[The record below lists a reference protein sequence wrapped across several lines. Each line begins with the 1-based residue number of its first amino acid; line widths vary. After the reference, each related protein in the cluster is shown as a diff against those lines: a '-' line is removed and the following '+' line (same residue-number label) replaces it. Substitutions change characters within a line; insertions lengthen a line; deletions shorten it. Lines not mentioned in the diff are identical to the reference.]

1 MQQKTLTIV
10 LLAVIASLVLGGW
23 AMAEKPQPAVSAAAP
38 GVINVSGEAEMRI
51 VPDEVIIRL
60 GVETSDKT
68 LLNAEKQNEQ
78 IVKRVI
84 ALAKQYGIPTERVQT
99 DFIQIEPRYNN
110 SYEQQSFI
118 GYFVHNSIVI
128 TLRDLTKFEDFLTDV
143 LGTGVNYVHSIDFR
157 TTKLREYRDQARELA
172 LQAAREKATAMS
184 GALDQQLGAPLT
196 IQEESND
203 WWSGYGSWWS
213 GRWGGGM
220 TQNVIQE
227 VNGNGAEFDSSL
239 APGQIS
245 VKARVSVS
253 FAMSPNP

>member
-1 MQQKTLTIV
+1 MQQKSLTLV

-23 AMAEKPQPAVSAAAP
+23 VMAERPQAATEP
-38 GVINVSGEAEMRI
+38 GLITVSGEAEMRI

-60 GVETSDKT
+60 GVETSDKE
-68 LLNAEKQNEQ
+68 LLSAEKQNEQ

-84 ALAKQYGIPTERVQT
+84 ALAKQYGIPAERVQT
-99 DFIQIEPRYNN
+99 DYIQIEPRYSD
-110 SYEQQSFI
+110 SYDQRNFI
-118 GYFVHNSIVI
+118 GYFVHNTIVV
-128 TLRDLTKFEDFLTDV
+128 TLRDISKFEGFLTDV

-157 TTKLREYRDQARELA
+157 TTKLREYRDQARTLA
-172 LQAAREKATAMS
+172 LQAAQEKAVAMS
-184 GALDQQLGAPLT
+184 GTLGQQLGEPRT

-213 GRWGGGM
+213 GGWGGGM
-220 TQNVIQE
+220 SQNVIQE
-227 VNGNGAEFDSSL
+227 VNGNGADFDSSL

-253 FAMSPNP
+253 FAMSPEP